1 METNEPASVVDRDEK
16 FKRDYDAI
24 ERYFSRKKDILSNFN
39 AVSAEEIVANSPKY
53 YSIIRIIEQING
65 FINKD
70 SNWLKNFIDK
80 NRIPFDWGLYE
91 KWKSGVDFFKIS
103 YDDTYS
109 PSKWIA
115 ATLDKLIELLKELQL
130 LLYVER
136 YVDEED
142 FKRFLKK
149 HPDISYKIRANYMVK
164 SAPSENIELLFK
176 VIDFLLKTTFENDV
190 LSKYVID
197 TKVCMNAYRFIDES
211 GVFEL
216 LKRKEFYLKYR
227 LQYLKLVSE
236 NNRTKIPCESDI
248 ISVGESFLENYQDL
262 IYCYKEYKG
271 RLLDKYKKIKNK
283 LIS

>member
-1 METNEPASVVDRDEK
+1 MEINETVSTVDRDQK
-16 FKRDYDAI
+16 LKSDYDSI
-24 ERYFSRKKDILSNFN
+24 ERYFAQKKNILSNFN
-39 AVSAEEIVANSPKY
+39 AIPAEEIIANSPKY
-53 YSIIRIIEQING
+53 YSIIRVIEQINS

-70 SNWLKNFIDK
+70 TNWLKNFICK
-80 NRIPFDWGLYE
+80 NKLSFDWDQYE

-115 ATLDKLIELLKELQL
+115 TMLDKLIELLKELQL

-142 FKRFLKK
+142 FKKFLKK
-149 HPDISYKIRANYMVK
+149 YPDISYKIRANYMIK
-164 SAPSENIELLFK
+164 SAPSENIEALFK

-190 LSKYVID
+190 SSKYMID

-236 NNRTKIPCESDI
+236 DNRIKIPCEADI
-248 ISVGESFLENYQDL
+248 VSVGDRFLENYQDL
-262 IYCYKEYKG
+262 IYCYNEYKE

>member
-1 METNEPASVVDRDEK
+1 MEINEPVSTVDRDQK
-16 FKRDYDAI
+16 LKSDYDAI
-24 ERYFSRKKDILSNFN
+24 EYFFSRKKDILSNFN
-39 AVSAEEIVANSPKY
+39 AIPAEDIIANSPKY
-53 YSIIRIIEQING
+53 YSIIRVIEQINS
-65 FINKD
+65 FVNKD
-70 SNWLKNFIDK
+70 SNWLKNFITK
-80 NRIPFDWGLYE
+80 NKIPFDWELYE

-109 PSKWIA
+109 PSKWISA
-115 ATLDKLIELLKELQL
+115 SLDKFIELLKELQL

-142 FKRFLKK
+142 FKVFLKK
-149 HPDISYKIRANYMVK
+149 HPDISYKIRANYIIK

-190 LSKYVID
+190 LSKYMID
-197 TKVCMNAYRFIDES
+197 TKICMNAYRFIDES

-227 LQYLKLVSE
+227 LQYLKLVTE
-236 NNRTKIPCESDI
+236 NSRIKIPCESDI
-248 ISVGESFLENYQDL
+248 VSIGESFLENYQDL
-262 IYCYKEYKG
+262 IYCYNEYKE
-271 RLLDKYKKIKNK
+271 RLLEKYKKIKNK